1 MNRPAGWVVL
11 AACLAGTSWAQNR
24 DFLTTTEVE
33 QVRETQEPNAR
44 IALYAKF
51 AKLRV
56 DMLMQTIEK
65 QKPGRSAFIHDTLED
80 YTHIIEAID
89 TVADDALRRKLPI
102 EKGMQV
108 VVAAEKDFLE
118 RLKKIEPMQL
128 ADLSRYQFVL
138 TEAVDTTSDSL
149 ELSTEDAG
157 KRQTEVQAEE
167 QREKKERE
175 AGMSTKE
182 AKERKQQSGEEEQQ
196 KKKIPTLY
204 RPGEKPPD
212 QQP

>member
-1 MNRPAGWVVL
+1 MNRLAASVLL
-11 AACLAGTSWAQNR
+11 AACLAVTSRAQNR
-24 DFLTTTEVE
+24 DFLTSTEIE
-33 QVRETQEPNAR
+33 QIRETQEPNAR
-44 IALYAKF
+44 IALYAKY

-89 TVADDALRRKLPI
+89 TVADDALRRKLSI
-102 EKGMQV
+102 EKGMQA

-128 ADLSRYQFVL
+128 PDLSRYQFVL
-138 TEAVDTTSDSL
+138 SEAVDTTSDSL
-149 ELSTEDAG
+149 ELSMEDAN
-157 KRQTEVQAEE
+157 KRQAEVQTEE

-175 AGMSTKE
+175 AGMSSKE
-182 AKERKQQSGEEEQQ
+182 VKERKQQSGDEDQQ

>member
-1 MNRPAGWVVL
+1 MNRLAASFIA
-11 AACLAGTSWAQNR
+11 AACLAGTSLAQNR
-24 DFLTTTEVE
+24 DFLSTTEVE
-33 QVRETQEPNAR
+33 QIRENQDPNER
-44 IALYAKF
+44 MRLYTKF

-56 DMLMQTIEK
+56 DILMQTIEK

-102 EKGMQV
+102 DKGMLLV
-108 VVAAEKDFLE
+108 IAGEKEFLE

-128 ADLSRYQFVL
+128 PDYSRYQFAL
-138 TEAVDTTSDSL
+138 SQAVDTTSDSL
-149 ELSTEDAG
+149 ELSMEDSN
-157 KRQTEVQAEE
+157 KRQSDVLAVE

-182 AKERKQQSGEEEQQ
+182 VKERKQQSGDDDQQ
-196 KKKIPTLY
+196 PKKKIPTLY
-204 RPGEKPPD
+204 KPGEKPPD
-212 QQP
+212 Q